1 MEKPIEK
8 VKDTMD
14 VIQADIEQLNRM
26 IVSIKDDLTAIKTY
40 VKKQQEKQRQEE
52 LYSKRGWFY

>member
-1 MEKPIEK
+1 MEKPIDK

-26 IVSIKDDLTAIKTY
+26 VISIKDDLTAIKTY